1 MDIFITV
8 SVFLQLTLLAAASS
22 THPPQHGLD
31 SQNPLVGYD
40 CLADDV
46 VMTTISLLD
55 SPQCP
60 NFLSQ
65 TSKPI
70 SYDVQIIQ
78 PTDSMTAQTK
88 MCMVEYSRSIYH
100 CGMHSH
106 IALVHNGHSSG
117 RIDLTPSKCLDIHR
131 TYLYDHFGHK
141 LLLNGPDTITHGTI
155 TLSGYVSESGSCSGS
170 SFSSGGTS
178 YTDVVVLDEVTVTIK
193 EIQAV
198 IQTDTGKINLPNGV
212 VCTVGGP
219 SCYHPIYG
227 LAVIEDIDMSDCRDT
242 SYQVIYEGKVDQ
254 YSVLSTTGGSEKY
267 ITVESSNTVFA
278 LRKGKKMHI
287 CRENAFATEHPKI
300 FIVPKQEWGYKFE
313 TRSQGVSSVHM
324 VPYINSKIQF
334 LDLKVGQ
341 SIVKAKAEL
350 MSNICENSKKIVEN
364 RLMLAKLF
372 PHQVA
377 SLHYNE
383 PGYMGRVSGEALHI
397 IKCKAVS
404 VKGRPDIGC
413 HQGIPVTYRNES
425 WFLLPITRILS
436 KTAVETTCTPRLPNL
451 FKLGERWWSLD
462 PQPRLSESPLTMTV
476 GPFAPKWD
484 EPIVSP
490 LGFGGLYPYQDLLA
504 YEQALFSPV
513 VADSGINNI
522 VRKIT
527 GQTISDQTFSS
538 AKIIGPEDMG
548 NLQDG
553 LVEHNWGPLKW
564 LGKMVIEGAT
574 FIFFFILSL
583 LLLKLAIRLYK
594 LWRVSGFGPWL
605 FWSVLSVFTE
615 TYTTV
620 KILSSI
626 KEVPCK
632 KCHPCQCDPKPL
644 CLNDNDEEAGGLY
657 PTLSHG
663 GLPNTDVHL
672 TTTYTP

>member
-1 MDIFITV
+1 MGACN
-8 SVFLQLTLLAAASS
+8 LLALASS
-22 THPPQHGLD
+22 FLSLAVALPVTPPHHAADTQP
-31 SQNPLVGYD
+31 PLVGYD

-60 NFLSQ
+60 DFLSQ
-65 TSKPI
+65 TSTPV
-70 SYDVQIIQ
+70 SFEAQIIQ
-78 PTDSMTAQTK
+78 PKDTLTAHTK
-88 MCMVEYSRSIYH
+88 MCMVEYSRNIYH

-106 IALVHNGHSSG
+106 ISLVHNGHTSG
-117 RIDLTPSKCLDIHR
+117 QIDLTPSKCLDTHR
-131 TYLYDHFGHK
+131 TYLYDHYGHK
-141 LLLNGPDTITHGTI
+141 LLLNGPDTVTHGTV
-155 TLSGYVSESGSCSGS
+155 TLAGYVSESGSCSGS
-170 SFSSGGTS
+170 SFSVGGTS
-178 YTDVVVLDEVTVTIK
+178 YTDVVVLDEIVVTIK
-193 EIQAV
+193 EVDAV
-198 IQTDTGKINLPNGV
+198 VNTDTGKINLPNGV
-212 VCTVGGP
+212 VCAVGGP

-227 LAVIEDIDMSDCRDT
+227 LSVVEDVDMSDCRA
-242 SYQVIYEGKVDQ
+242 SAYEVIYEGSVDQ
-254 YSVLSTTGGSEKY
+254 YTVLSTTGGSEKY
-267 ITVESSNTVFA
+267 VTVELPNTVFA
-278 LRKGKKMHI
+278 LRKGKRVNV
-287 CRENAFATEHPKI
+287 CRENAFVTEHPKI
-300 FIVPKQEWGYKFE
+300 FIIPKQEWGYKFDKLA
-313 TRSQGVSSVHM
+313 SGSSSVHL
-324 VPYINSKIQF
+324 VPYINSKVQF

-350 MSNICENSKKIVEN
+350 MSNICENSKRIVEN

-397 IKCKAVS
+397 IKCKAVK
-404 VKGRPDIGC
+404 VRGRPAEGC
-413 HQGIPVTYRNES
+413 YQGIPVTYKNES

-436 KTAVETTCTPRLPNL
+436 KTSVETTCTPRLPNL
-451 FKLGERWWSLD
+451 FRLGERWWSLD
-462 PQPRLSESPLTMTV
+462 PQPRLAEDPLIMTV
-476 GPFAPKWD
+476 GPFAPRWD

-522 VRKIT
+522 MRKIN
-527 GQTISDQTFSS
+527 GQNVSDRSFSS
-538 AKIIGPEDMG
+538 ARIIGPEDVG
-548 NLQDG
+548 GLQDS

-574 FIFFFILSL
+574 FIFFFILAL
-583 LLLKLAIRLYK
+583 LLMKLAIRLYK

-605 FWSVLSVFTE
+605 LWSILSVFTE

-620 KILSSI
+620 KILSNI
-626 KEVPCK
+626 KDLPCK
-632 KCHPCQCDPKPL
+632 KCHPCQCMPHSP
-644 CLNDNDEEAGGLY
+644 CPNEGCEEQTTLY
-657 PTLSHG
+657 PNLPHQ
-663 GLPNTDVHL
+663 GLPDTDVHL